1 MEDIFKQVAGYL
13 TPEKISALL
22 RAGVSLFVGLVAAK
36 ILSAAIA
43 KVVGKKVTAQQL
55 MLARRTTYYLI
66 LGIFVVSALK
76 ELGFQI
82 GVLLGAAGVMSV
94 AIGFAAQTSASNL
107 ISGIFLLLEKPFEVG
122 DVISVGGTTGV
133 VHSIEL
139 VSVMIRKFD
148 NTLMRIPNET
158 MVKSDILNITA
169 FPIRRVDLEIGIAY
183 KDDIEKV
190 RDILMEVADKN
201 PLCLEEPAPLFI
213 HTGYGSSSLNML
225 FTVWTMK
232 ENWLNVRNS
241 MYIDIKNA
249 FDEKGVEIPFP
260 HVSIYTGSVTEP
272 FPVSISQPPQ
282 DNSKS

>member
-1 MEDIFKQVAGYL
+1 MNDIITQISDYL
-13 TPEKISALL
+13 TPEKVTALV
-22 RAGVSLFVGLVAAK
+22 RAVVSLFVGLVAAK
-36 ILSAAIA
+36 ILSVTIS
-43 KVVGKKVTAQQL
+43 KVISRKVTAQQL

-66 LGIFVVSALK
+66 LGIFAVSALK
-76 ELGFQI
+76 ELGFQL

-169 FPIRRVDLEIGIAY
+169 FPY
-183 KDDIEKV
+183 
-190 RDILMEVADKN
+190 
-201 PLCLEEPAPLFI
+201 
-213 HTGYGSSSLNML
+213 
-225 FTVWTMK
+225 
-232 ENWLNVRNS
+232 
-241 MYIDIKNA
+241 
-249 FDEKGVEIPFP
+249 
-260 HVSIYTGSVTEP
+260 
-272 FPVSISQPPQ
+272 PQ
-282 DNSKS
+282 GGP